1 MPAQREKEVAGLAH
15 VATVSF
21 LASRAIPSIGFWV
34 ALGGGVAV
42 ARAAARRGP
51 RWGYG
56 ASIAAMLQTVA
67 LIGPARIGVP
77 LTQALTAP
85 LIGVLEARGAT
96 VAWQMFVCGT
106 IRLFQNA
113 LTGAFV
119 ILVLTGGFDVYV
131 ETYDSIA
138 GWMPLLPEGETAA
151 IVAIL
156 VALVGWAVFAS
167 VVQVLVYRRGL
178 HAWPTEDPLHVHLED
193 GPAAEPRRGR
203 FDPRAVVLSAVIAFT
218 VLLASISWG
227 VLAAVAAWLVVAAL
241 TCRGDREVV
250 PTGLLLAGALALA
263 VFLATMLGGLGFE
276 EALARATRAS
286 LLVLVATWLR
296 AAAGAGGLRE
306 VSRRGLGRLRRLPS
320 APRGGARHGRSRDGA
335 PARVRGAVGPGRAA
349 DGRAPADP
357 GPRRRARVGRRG
369 VAPLPSRRAGTS
381 AAPARP
387 PRGRRARGAGG
398 RPRAPRCS
406 PSGCARSSSG
416 AAAPILFSPMWMWL
430 KCAMVGSR
438 WCRRFPRFE

>member
-1 MPAQREKEVAGLAH
+1 VEAIPAQREKEVAGLAH

-42 ARAAARRGP
+42 ARAGARRGL

-56 ASIAAMLQTVA
+56 ASIAAMLQTIA

-85 LIGVLEARGAT
+85 LLGVLEARGAT
-96 VAWQMFVCGT
+96 VAWQMLVCGT

-131 ETYDSIA
+131 DTYDSIA
-138 GWMPLLPEGETAA
+138 GWMPLLPEGQTAA
-151 IVAIL
+151 IVAII
-156 VALVGWAVFAS
+156 AGLVGWAVFAS

-178 HAWPTEDPLHVHLED
+178 HAWPAEDPLHVHIED
-193 GPAAEPRRGR
+193 GPGDGEPRRGR
-203 FDPRAVVLSAVIAFT
+203 FDPRAVVLSAVIAFA
-218 VLLASISWG
+218 VLLASISWW
-227 VLAAVAAWLVVAAL
+227 VLAAVAAWLAVASL

-250 PTGLLLAGALALA
+250 PTGVALAGALAFA
-263 VFLATMLGGLGFE
+263 VFVATMIGGLGLD
-276 EALARATRAS
+276 EAVARATRAG

-296 AAAGAGGLRE
+296 AAAGATGLRE

-320 APRGGARHGRSRDGA
+320 AREAALVMDDLGTGRQLGSAVRAVMAALRTVERRPVPVLDAVLGWVAAESRRFRPGAAEPPLRL
-335 PARVRGAVGPGRAA
+335 RVRAVDAA
-349 DGRAPADP
+349 LVALTIAP
-357 GPRRRARVGRRG
+357 
-369 VAPLPSRRAGTS
+369 
-381 AAPARP
+381 
-387 PRGRRARGAGG
+387 
-398 RPRAPRCS
+398 
-406 PSGCARSSSG
+406 G
-416 AAAPILFSPMWMWL
+416 AALFI
-430 KCAMVGSR
+430 
-438 WCRRFPRFE
+438 